1 MTIDELYKYIKFLAN
16 KENRGWLK
24 PSEFN
29 LMAKRAQLDVLKD
42 RFGKISPDGTNDGYR
57 ENAQFYDEIRTVIQY
72 NTSLAG
78 TGTYAFPS
86 NYLYFLALRFNDAE
100 VEIIDHGELTKR
112 RKSHLM
118 PPSPDNPVGLIES
131 GGIRIYTSS
140 ASAQSGDA
148 RLTYVKEPSAPN
160 WRFTVVNGIEVYQST
175 DSVHLTLPESTHK
188 EIAQRILAYLG
199 VLIREANM
207 IEYSTSTILEQNS

>member
-57 ENAQFYDEIRTVIQY
+57 ENAQYYDEIRTVIQY
-72 NTSLAG
+72 DTSLSG
-78 TGTYAFPS
+78 TGVYSFPAG
-86 NYLYFLALRFNDAE
+86 YLYFLSLKFNDSE
-100 VEIIDHGELTKR
+100 VEIVDHGELTKR
-112 RKSHLM
+112 RKSHLI
-118 PPSPDNPVGLIES
+118 PPTPDSPIGLIDS

-140 ASAQSGDA
+140 AGVQSGDA
-148 RLTYVKEPSAPN
+148 RLTYIKEPAAPN
-160 WRFTVVNGIEVYQST
+160 WRYTIVNNVEVFNST
-175 DSVHLTLPESTHK
+175 NSVGLTLPESTHK
-188 EIAQRILAYLG
+188 EIAHRILAYLG
-199 VLIREANM
+199 ILIREAPM
-207 IEYSTSTILEQNS
+207 IEYSTSTTLEQNS